1 VTTESAR
8 IAVVDDERGQRQLL
22 DNVLQRA
29 GFLTVLCENG
39 EEGLEAA
46 GRCDLMLL
54 DVRMPGLSGLEVLER
69 VKEEH
74 SALPVILLTAFIDL
88 RDAVSAIKTGALDYL
103 EKPVDLDELVAAV
116 DDALGN
122 TGRAVAGEET
132 VALPPNVA
140 VESAAMVN
148 VFNQAARAAGT
159 DAAILILG
167 ESGTGKQ
174 VVAEFIQAQSPR
186 ADQPFVTVN
195 CGAIPEHLIESELFG
210 HEKGAFTSA
219 DAQRVGRFEEADGGT
234 LFLDEI
240 GELPLALQ
248 PAFLRVLET
257 GAFRRVGG
265 SQEFSVDVRIIA
277 ATNRTIEDDVKSGGF
292 REDLYYRLNV
302 FPLALPPLRER
313 SDDILPLADVFLR
326 PHGKRLSPAAER
338 VVMTYH
344 WPGNARELRNAL
356 ERATIMA
363 NGSLILPTDLPSHI
377 QDAKP
382 ALGTSGSVLVGDMQ
396 EIQRRAIL
404 EAVEK
409 TGGNKTKAAELLGI
423 SRRNLIYKLRDYG
436 L

>member
-1 VTTESAR
+1 MATEPAW
-8 IAVVDDERGQRQLL
+8 IAIVDDERGQRQLL
-22 DNVLQRA
+22 DNALRRA

-39 EEGLEAA
+39 EEGLAAA
-46 GRCDLMLL
+46 GQCDLMLL
-54 DVRMPGLSGLEVLER
+54 DVRMPGLSGLEVLEK
-69 VKEEH
+69 VKQEH
-74 SALPVILLTAFIDL
+74 PTLPVILLTAFIDV
-88 RDAVSAIKTGALDYL
+88 RDAVSAMRTGALDYL

-122 TGRAVAGEET
+122 TGRPVIGEET
-132 VALPPNVA
+132 IALPPNVA

-174 VVAEFIQAQSPR
+174 VVAEFIQAQSSR
-186 ADQPFVTVN
+186 ANRPFVTVN

-210 HEKGAFTSA
+210 HEKGAFTGA
-219 DAQRVGRFEEADGGT
+219 DAQRVGRFEEADGGA

-240 GELPLALQ
+240 GELPLSLQ
-248 PAFLRVLET
+248 PTFLRVLET

-265 SQEFSVDVRIIA
+265 NQELTVDVRIIA
-277 ATNRTIEDDVKSGGF
+277 ATNRNIEEEVKNGGF

-302 FPLALPPLRER
+302 FPLSIPVLRER
-313 SDDILPLADVFLR
+313 PDDILPLVDIFLKS
-326 PHGKRLSPAAER
+326 HGKRLAPAAER
-338 VVMTYH
+338 VVMTYD
-344 WPGNARELRNAL
+344 WPGNVRELRNAL
-356 ERATIMA
+356 ERAAIMSD
-363 NGSLILPTDLPSHI
+363 GSLILPTDLPSHI
-377 QDAKP
+377 QEAKP
-382 ALGTSGSVLVGDMQ
+382 AQEASGSVLVGDMQ

-436 L
+436 M